1 MKKIFEK
8 LKGSGLLM
16 FAILLGCT
24 LFGITGVEAVHA
36 DAGTIT
42 WGEAVSLES
51 AMADSPEIVLATIEK
66 EVVVIKPHLTPL
78 YTLGAN
84 HAKVRDAGSPFIEYD
99 EIETLPLITTVATA
113 FSTAAQT
120 QSPIDLTNNDLVAVN
135 QTLVFKGI
143 PGYLA
148 DGTTLD
154 GGWFI
159 GYIKDKDN
167 TGKPIIVPVNGVKS
181 GAVTNSIPALAA
193 TTVVVRGMRT
203 GSEKQSRT
211 APISATPTKMT
222 QYMQKGIIETE
233 ETTFFQYAQD
243 GALVK
248 WGKTEITD
256 FAIFEHK
263 QSCETDILLGKKR
276 VIKTAN
282 IYNQNKVE
290 DTYFQE
296 GIWWQA
302 GRDFS
307 LPTAATREDLIS
319 MMKTI
324 FTGNA
329 SSNMKIL
336 FAGADLLE
344 TINKVDYNQ
353 VIYPGKQAQVFGLDV
368 QKIIYGQFTLL
379 ICDEPAF
386 NDLGMTGNGIV
397 IDTAYLK
404 QYKHAWRSIQ
414 LDNLKNGQ
422 SDSQSQVFIDTFGYV
437 LTNANAHTRLK
448 LV

>member
-16 FAILLGCT
+16 FAILLACT
-24 LFGITGVEAVHA
+24 LFGITGVEAIHA
-36 DAGTIT
+36 DSGNIT
-42 WGEAVSLES
+42 YGEPVSLEY
-51 AMADSPEIVLATIEK
+51 AMEHSPEIVLATIDK

-84 HAKVRDAGSPFIEYD
+84 HAKVQSAGSPIIEYD
-99 EIETLPLITTVATA
+99 EVETLPMTTTVATA

-120 QSPIDLTNNDLVAVN
+120 QAPIDLTNNQLVSIN
-135 QTLVFKGI
+135 ETLVFKGVN
-143 PGYLA
+143 GYLA

-154 GGWFI
+154 GGWFV
-159 GYIKDKDN
+159 GYIKDRD
-167 TGKPIIVPVNGVKS
+167 TSGKPIIVPINGVKS

-193 TTVVVRGMRT
+193 ATVVVRGVRT
-203 GSEKQSRT
+203 ASEKQSRT
-211 APISATPTKMT
+211 APLAVTPTKKN
-222 QYMQKGIIETE
+222 QYMQKSIMETE
-233 ETTFFQYAQD
+233 ETTFFTLSQD
-243 GALVK
+243 NALVK

-276 VIKTAN
+276 IVKIAN
-282 IYNQNKVE
+282 KYNQDKVE

-296 GIWWQA
+296 GLWWQA

-307 LPTAATREDLIS
+307 LPTNATRNDLIS

-329 SSNMKIL
+329 SSNTKIL
-336 FAGADLLE
+336 FNGADVLE
-344 TINKVDYNQ
+344 TINKIEYNQ
-353 VIYPGKQAQVFGLDV
+353 VIYPGKQGQVFGLDV
-368 QKIIYGQFTLL
+368 QKIIYGQYTLL

-386 NDLGMTGNGIV
+386 NDLGMSNCGLV
-397 IDTAYLK
+397 IDDAYLY
-404 QYKHAWRSIQ
+404 QYKHGWRSIQ

-437 LTNANAHTRLK
+437 LKNAKAHTRIK

>member
-1 MKKIFEK
+1 MKKIFKK

-16 FAILLGCT
+16 FAILLACT

-36 DAGTIT
+36 EGGAIT

-51 AMADSPEIVLATIEK
+51 AMSESPEIVLATIEK
-66 EVVVIKPHLTPL
+66 EVCVIRPHLTPL
-78 YTLGAN
+78 YTLGSQ
-84 HAKVRDAGSPFIEYD
+84 HAKVREAGSPFIEYD

-113 FSTAAQT
+113 FSTAALT
-120 QSPIDLTNNDLVAVN
+120 QSPIDLANNDLVAVN

-143 PGYLA
+143 PGYLE
-148 DGTTLD
+148 DGLTLD

-211 APISATPTKMT
+211 APISATPTKMK
-222 QYMQKGIIETE
+222 QYMQKGIFETE

-353 VIYPGKQAQVFGLDV
+353 VIYPGKQGQVFGLDV
-368 QKIIYGQFTLL
+368 QKIIYGQYTLL

-386 NDLGMTGNGIV
+386 NDLAMTGNGIV

-404 QYKHAWRSIQ
+404 QYKHAWRSIP

-422 SDSQSQVFIDTFGYV
+422 SDSQSQVFIDTFAYV